1 MIRSFEE
8 MAKKPLEF
16 FDNIKLQVIILPAL
30 LAVSTPTFVPV
41 GALWD
46 TVKLLIEIVINLS
59 GAQQALQTNVRY
71 RGGGQLLLLR
81 DFAIYCIMTK
91 CQYRKHLVRGSGR
104 FCDTRGDAALTA
116 PSPTLSHVL
125 SVRCRT
131 TRVGGYIDFLSAREL
146 ARVSRDRPP
155 DLRFKQGRTTFA

>member
-59 GAQQALQTNVRY
+59 GAQP
-71 RGGGQLLLLR
+71 
-81 DFAIYCIMTK
+81 
-91 CQYRKHLVRGSGR
+91 
-104 FCDTRGDAALTA
+104 TA
-116 PSPTLSHVL
+116 
-125 SVRCRT
+125 
-131 TRVGGYIDFLSAREL
+131 
-146 ARVSRDRPP
+146 
-155 DLRFKQGRTTFA
+155 